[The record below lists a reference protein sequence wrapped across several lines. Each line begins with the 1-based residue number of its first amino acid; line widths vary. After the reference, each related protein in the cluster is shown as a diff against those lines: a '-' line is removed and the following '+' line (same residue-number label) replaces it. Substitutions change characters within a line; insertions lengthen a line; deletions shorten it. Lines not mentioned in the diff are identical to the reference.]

1 MAVVKLLL
9 SFLIRALRTL
19 FYNTPIRHWRVT
31 EIIYTGVGRLL
42 LGSDPNPIVQ
52 LAGMRLKTNGR
63 DVIVTAA
70 LMNGNYEPFTLR
82 IFRQLISEALV
93 KNPGKPCVVVDVGA
107 NIGVFTVT
115 AARIDPRVQVFAFE
129 PNPASYALLEEN
141 LLLNDLKNVTV
152 TPSAVGEKAGS
163 ASLDISSPQAGMHSI
178 YGPGAERI
186 EVPVVALDD
195 FIAERQ
201 VVPAILKVDVEGYEP
216 QVLLGMKSLLSR
228 GEFRMILEFNSEHLK
243 RGGKDPVV
251 FLDELVAQFDFVY
264 CLDEIARQAVP
275 YVRGD
280 EAIREKILSVGF
292 NFLLVRGRQFFQQE
306 NRKE

>member
-1 MAVVKLLL
+1 MVVVKSLL
-9 SFLIRALRTL
+9 SFLIRTLRTL
-19 FYNTPIRHWRVT
+19 FYNTPVRHWRVT
-31 EIIYTGVGRLL
+31 EIIYAGVGRLL

-52 LAGMRLKTNGR
+52 LDGMKLKTNGR

-70 LMNGNYEPFTLR
+70 LLNGNYEPFTLR
-82 IFRQLISEALV
+82 IFRQLIEEALA

-141 LLLNDLKNVTV
+141 LRLNDLRNVTA
-152 TPSAVGEKAGS
+152 TQAAVGEKAGS

-195 FIAERQ
+195 FITERQ
-201 VVPAILKVDVEGYEP
+201 VSPAILKVDVEGYEP
-216 QVLLGMKSLLSR
+216 QVLLGMRRLLFR
-228 GEFRMILEFNSEHLK
+228 GEFQMILEFNPDHLK
-243 RGGKDPVV
+243 RGGKDPEA
-251 FLDELVAQFDFVY
+251 FLDELVSQFDFVF
-264 CLDEIARQAVP
+264 CLDEIAQRAVP

-280 EAIREKILSVGF
+280 EAIREKILSVGY
-292 NFLLVRGRQFFQQE
+292 NLLLVRGRQFFQQE
-306 NRKE
+306 NMKK